1 MGKET
6 SSGSVV
12 FPPVAGEKQRQQEA
26 PTVPSS
32 SSDKGIGVEGDDE
45 LDEVK
50 SMSSSEVFSS
60 AEKKRRV
67 MPEGASDDECHD
79 RYFASVYSSQAFM
92 SSSPLSDSS
101 CE

>member
-12 FPPVAGEKQRQQEA
+12 FPPVAGEKQRQQE

-32 SSDKGIGVEGDDE
+32 SSNKGIGVEGDDE
-45 LDEVK
+45 LDEVN
-50 SMSSSEVFSS
+50 SMSSSEDFSS